1 MSGPNQPGGPVS
13 LRPLTA
19 LAAFSG
25 LNLLN
30 YLDRQVLPA
39 VLPPLQR
46 ELHLTDTQAGWLPT
60 AFMVGYFVTAPV
72 FGYLGDRR
80 SRKGL
85 ICAGVAV
92 WSLGTVL
99 SGWAGGLIE
108 LLLFRVLVG
117 FGESSYGTLSP
128 AWIADLYAPAR
139 RAGMLAL
146 FYVAI
151 PVGSALGQI
160 LGGRVAAVAGWRAA
174 FFWAGAPGLAL
185 ALGVLWLR
193 EPKRGASEAGAGESE
208 PGTGFKEFDAAPLGA
223 EVGAIRTGSGSVDL
237 GSSGPRA
244 RLEPRRSGG
253 SWRQLSRHRDYILVV
268 AGYVAQTFALGGFA
282 LWSAT
287 FLVRVHGL
295 DLRAADDFFGASLVV
310 TGLVATL
317 AGGAAATAWNRRSRS
332 GSAWVLGL
340 SAALAVPAAAGA
352 FAFREL
358 HSAEGAMIAAMFL
371 IFLSTGPVNALILDS
386 VPVALRAS
394 AMAASIFAIHLL
406 GDFWSPQLVG
416 RLSDRFGD
424 LRIALLW
431 TMPPALAVC
440 AGCWLW
446 LAIRPNISTS
456 SDEPRPIRRA

>member
-1 MSGPNQPGGPVS
+1 V
-13 LRPLTA
+13 A

-46 ELHLTDTQAGWLPT
+46 ELRLTDTQAGWLAP
-60 AFMVGYFVTAPV
+60 AFMLGYFMTAPL
-72 FGYLGDRR
+72 FGYLGDRIQR
-80 SRKGL
+80 RGL

-99 SGWAGGLIE
+99 SGWATGLGA
-108 LLLFRVLVG
+108 LLCFRILVG

-128 AWIADLYAPAR
+128 AWIADLYPAVR
-139 RAGMLAL
+139 RAGMLAI

-160 LGGRVAAVAGWRAA
+160 LGGRAAEHAGWRSA

-185 ALGVLWLR
+185 ALGVLALR
-193 EPKRGASEAGAGESE
+193 EPARGAGDAAGRAEETAPPPRATAG
-208 PGTGFKEFDAAPLGA
+208 GTG
-223 EVGAIRTGSGSVDL
+223 SY
-237 GSSGPRA
+237 
-244 RLEPRRSGG
+244 RS
-253 SWRQLSRHRDYILVV
+253 LLRHRNYLWVV

-282 LWSAT
+282 LWSAS

-295 DLRAADDFFGASLVV
+295 TLRQADDFFGVALVV

-317 AGGAAATAWNRRSRS
+317 AGGAVATAWDRRTAA
-332 GSAWVLGL
+332 GSAWLLGL

-352 FAFREL
+352 FWFRDL
-358 HSAEGAMIAAMFL
+358 RAAEGAMAAAMFL
-371 IFLSTGPVNALILDS
+371 IFLSTGPVNAQILDC
-386 VPVALRAS
+386 VPVPLRAR

-424 LRIALLW
+424 LRLALLW
-431 TMPPALAVC
+431 TMPGALALC
-440 AGCWLW
+440 AACWLW
-446 LAIRPNISTS
+446 LAVRSTGARS
-456 SDEPRPIRRA
+456 AAAAAHSVPR